1 MAFTEKL
8 LTFLVVF
15 LINLTSYRTLFA
27 DHELRRII
35 IASILP
41 RLPIGMNALGL
52 TLLVQSQTQSFTRA
66 GMVSAAYL
74 CALAIQAPIIGRYV
88 DNNGPKAVMM
98 PLAILHALALLL
110 LVFAVTQVGSLT
122 LMLAAAFLAGAVFP
136 PVSMTIRAMYRKSA
150 MADAQKQSAFAVES
164 VIMECSF
171 ILGPLIVSLTMLA
184 GSPAFAVLAAAG
196 MGVLGTWHFSRSGA
210 LTRWG
215 VVERGDNVERHW
227 LGPLKVPAI
236 RRALLLSFFFAVGI
250 GLNEIALPAF
260 ANNSGHPAR
269 VGWFYAAMSIPSAI
283 MGFAYGSRHFS
294 WPLNRQIMAAGLWLA
309 GGSALMAVST
319 QTWTF
324 MLACA
329 LTGLA
334 FGPMITALSLQLG
347 KLSPSEYSTE
357 AFTWSMTLFMIG
369 LGIGFWA
376 GGGLIEQFG
385 WASSLFACTGLMLVA
400 ALCCLAVPE
409 VRNEPTIAAAHG

>member
-1 MAFTEKL
+1 M
-8 LTFLVVF
+8 
-15 LINLTSYRTLFA
+15 INLTPYRTLFA
-27 DHELRRII
+27 DQELRRII
-35 IASILP
+35 LSSVVP

-74 CALAIQAPIIGRYV
+74 CALAIQAPIIGRFV

-98 PLAILHALALLL
+98 PLAIMHALALLL
-110 LVFAVTQVGSLT
+110 LVFAVTRLASLP

-136 PVSMTIRAMYRKSA
+136 PVSMTIRAMYRKSG
-150 MADAQKQSAFAVES
+150 MADSQKQTAFAVES

-171 ILGPLIVSLTMLA
+171 ILGPLLVSLTMLA
-184 GSPAFAVLAAAG
+184 GSPAFAVIASAV
-196 MGVLGTWHFSRSGA
+196 MGVFGTWHFSHSGA

-215 VVERGDNVERHW
+215 EVERGEHVVRHW

-260 ANNSGHPAR
+260 ANFSGHPAR

-283 MGFAYGSRHFS
+283 MGFAYGSRHFA
-294 WPLNRQIMAAGLWLA
+294 WPLNRQIMASGLWLA
-309 GGSALMAVST
+309 AGSVLMALAT

-324 MLACA
+324 LLGCA
-329 LTGLA
+329 VTGLA

-385 WASSLFACTGLMLVA
+385 WTSSLFACSVLMVVA
-400 ALCCLAVPE
+400 AVCCLAVPE
-409 VRNEPTIAAAHG
+409 VRNERDVHATA

>member
-1 MAFTEKL
+1 M
-8 LTFLVVF
+8 
-15 LINLTSYRTLFA
+15 INLAPYRTLFA
-27 DHELRRII
+27 DRELRRII
-35 IASILP
+35 ISSVLP

-74 CALAIQAPIIGRYV
+74 CALAIQAPIIGRFV

-98 PLAILHALALLL
+98 PLAILNSLALLL

-136 PVSMTIRAMYRKSA
+136 PVSMTIRAMYRKST
-150 MADAQKQSAFAVES
+150 MPDAQKQSAFAVES

-171 ILGPLIVSLTMLA
+171 ILGPLLVSLTMLA
-184 GSPAFAVLAAAG
+184 GSPAFAVLAAAVL
-196 MGVLGTWHFSRSGA
+196 GVLGTWHFSRSGA

-215 VVERGDNVERHW
+215 AVERGDTVVRHW
-227 LGPLKVPAI
+227 LGPLKVSAI
-236 RRALLLSFFFAVGI
+236 RRALVLSFFFAVGI

-260 ANNSGHPAR
+260 ANNSGYPAR

-283 MGFAYGSRHFS
+283 TGFAYGSRHFS

-309 GGSALMAVST
+309 AGSALMALCT

-329 LTGLA
+329 ITGLA

-347 KLSPSEYSTE
+347 KLSPTEYSTE

-376 GGGLIEQFG
+376 GGGLIEHFG
-385 WASSLFACTGLMLVA
+385 GASSLLACAGLMLVA

-409 VRNEPTIAAAHG
+409 VRNAPDVHVTT

>member
-1 MAFTEKL
+1 M
-8 LTFLVVF
+8 
-15 LINLTSYRTLFA
+15 INLTPYRTLFA

-35 IASILP
+35 LSSVLP

-74 CALAIQAPIIGRYV
+74 CALAIQAPIIGRFV

-98 PLAILHALALLL
+98 PLAILHAVALLL
-110 LVFAVTQVGSLT
+110 LVFAVTQVASLP
-122 LMLAAAFLAGAVFP
+122 LMLGAAFLAGAVFP
-136 PVSMTIRAMYRKSA
+136 PVSMTIRAMYRKSD
-150 MADAQKQSAFAVES
+150 MPDAQKRSAFAVES
-164 VIMECSF
+164 VILECSF
-171 ILGPLIVSLTMLA
+171 ILGPLVVSLTMLA
-184 GSPAFAVLAAAG
+184 GSPAFAVLASAV

-215 VVERGDNVERHW
+215 VVERGEHVVRHW
-227 LGPLKVPAI
+227 LGPLKVPAV

-250 GLNEIALPAF
+250 GLNEIAIPAF
-260 ANNSGHPAR
+260 ANHSGFPAR

-283 MGFAYGSRHFS
+283 MGIAYGSRHFA

-309 GGSALMAVST
+309 AGSALMAVST

-329 LTGLA
+329 FTGLA

-347 KLSPSEYSTE
+347 KLSPIEYSTE
-357 AFTWSMTLFMIG
+357 AFTWSMTLFMVG

-376 GGGLIEQFG
+376 GGGLIEQLG
-385 WASSLFACTGLMLVA
+385 GATSLFACTGLMLVA
-400 ALCCLAVPE
+400 AVCCLAVPE
-409 VRNEPTIAAAHG
+409 VHNEPDADVATAE

>member
-1 MAFTEKL
+1 ML
-8 LTFLVVF
+8 
-15 LINLTSYRTLFA
+15 NLAPYRILFA

-35 IASILP
+35 LSSILP

-74 CALAIQAPIIGRYV
+74 CALAIQAPIIGRFV

-110 LVFAVTQVGSLT
+110 LVVAVTHLAPLP

-136 PVSMTIRAMYRKSA
+136 PVSMTLRAMYRKST
-150 MADAQKQSAFAVES
+150 MPDSQKQSAFAVEA
-164 VIMECSF
+164 VVMECAF
-171 ILGPLIVSLTMLA
+171 ILGPLMVSLAMVA
-184 GSPAFAVLAAAG
+184 GSPMVAVLASAVLTA
-196 MGVLGTWHFSRSGA
+196 LGTWHFSRSGA
-210 LTRWG
+210 LARWG
-215 VVERGDNVERHW
+215 VVERGEDVIRHW
-227 LGPLKVPAI
+227 LGPLKVRAV
-236 RRALLLSFFFAVGI
+236 RRALAISFFFAVGL
-250 GLNEIALPAF
+250 GLNEITLPAF
-260 ANNSGHPAR
+260 ANHSGYPAR
-269 VGWFYAAMSIPSAI
+269 VGWFYAAMSIPSGIA
-283 MGFAYGSRHFS
+283 GFAYGTRHFA
-294 WPLNRQIMAAGLWLA
+294 WPLNRQIMVAGAWLAAG
-309 GGSALMAVST
+309 SVLMGLCT

-324 MLACA
+324 LLGCA
-329 LTGLA
+329 VTGLA

-385 WASSLFACTGLMLVA
+385 VASSLFACAALMLVA

-409 VRNEPTIAAAHG
+409 VRNEPDASAAA

>member
-1 MAFTEKL
+1 
-8 LTFLVVF
+8 
-15 LINLTSYRTLFA
+15 
-27 DHELRRII
+27 
-35 IASILP
+35 
-41 RLPIGMNALGL
+41 MNALGL

-74 CALAIQAPIIGRYV
+74 CALAIQAPIIGRFV

-98 PLAILHALALLL
+98 PLAILHAVALLL
-110 LVFAVTQVGSLT
+110 LVFAVTQLASLP

-150 MADAQKQSAFAVES
+150 MPDAQKRSAFAVES
-164 VIMECSF
+164 VILECSF
-171 ILGPLIVSLTMLA
+171 ILGPLVVSLTMLA
-184 GSPAFAVLAAAG
+184 GSPAFAVLASAV
-196 MGVLGTWHFSRSGA
+196 MGALGTLHFSRSGA

-215 VVERGDNVERHW
+215 TVERGENLERHW
-227 LGPLKVPAI
+227 LGPLKVPAV
-236 RRALLLSFFFAVGI
+236 RRALLLSFVFAVGI
-250 GLNEIALPAF
+250 GLNEIAIPAF
-260 ANNSGHPAR
+260 AHHSGFPAR

-283 MGFAYGSRHFS
+283 MGIAYGSRHFA

-309 GGSALMAVST
+309 AGSTLMAISS

-329 LTGLA
+329 FTGLA

-347 KLSPSEYSTE
+347 KLSPIEYSTE
-357 AFTWSMTLFMIG
+357 AFTWSMTLFMVG

-385 WASSLFACTGLMLVA
+385 GATSLFACTGLMLVA
-400 ALCCLAVPE
+400 AACCLAVPE
-409 VRNEPTIAAAHG
+409 VRNEPDAGVVAAA

>member
-1 MAFTEKL
+1 MRLSANSCS
-8 LTFLVVF
+8 VF
-15 LINLTSYRTLFA
+15 QQPVLINLAPYRTLFA

-35 IASILP
+35 ISSVLP

-74 CALAIQAPIIGRYV
+74 CALAIQAPIIGRFV

-98 PLAILHALALLL
+98 PLAVLHALALLF
-110 LVFAVTQVGSLT
+110 LVFAVTQLGSLP

-136 PVSMTIRAMYRKSA
+136 PVSMTIRAMYRKSN
-150 MADAQKQSAFAVES
+150 MPDAQKQSAFAVES

-171 ILGPLIVSLTMLA
+171 ILGPLLVSLTMLA
-184 GSPAFAVLAAAG
+184 GSPAFAVLASAV
-196 MGVLGTWHFSRSGA
+196 MGALGTWHFSRSGA
-210 LTRWG
+210 LARWG
-215 VVERGDNVERHW
+215 VVKRGDDVVRHW
-227 LGPLKVPAI
+227 MGPLKIPAI

-260 ANNSGHPAR
+260 ANSTGHPSR

-309 GGSALMAVST
+309 GGSALMAAST
-319 QTWTF
+319 STWTF

-329 LTGLA
+329 ITGLA

-385 WASSLFACTGLMLVA
+385 WTSSLLACTGLMLVA
-400 ALCCLAVPE
+400 AVCCLAVPE
-409 VRNEPTIAAAHG
+409 VRNEPEASVA

>member
-1 MAFTEKL
+1 M
-8 LTFLVVF
+8 
-15 LINLTSYRTLFA
+15 INLTPYRTLFS

-35 IASILP
+35 LSSIVP

-66 GMVSAAYL
+66 GMVSAAYMS
-74 CALAIQAPIIGRYV
+74 ALAIQAPIIGRFV

-110 LVFAVTQVGSLT
+110 LVFAVTSLASLP

-136 PVSMTIRAMYRKSA
+136 PVSMTIRSMYRKSG
-150 MADAQKQSAFAVES
+150 MGDAQKQTAFAVES
-164 VIMECSF
+164 VLMECSF

-184 GSPAFAVLAAAG
+184 GSPAFAVIAAALL
-196 MGVLGTWHFSRSGA
+196 VALGTWHFSRSGA

-215 VVERGDNVERHW
+215 EVERGEHVVRHW
-227 LGPLKVPAI
+227 LGPLKVRAV

-260 ANNSGHPAR
+260 ANFSGHPAR
-269 VGWFYAAMSIPSAI
+269 VGWFYASMSIPSAI
-283 MGFAYGSRHFS
+283 MGFAYGSRHFA
-294 WPLNRQIMAAGLWLA
+294 WPLNRQIMASGLWLA
-309 GGSALMAVST
+309 AGSALMAVCT

-324 MLACA
+324 MFACA

-347 KLSPSEYSTE
+347 KLTPSEYSTE

-376 GGGLIEQFG
+376 GGGLIERFG
-385 WASSLFACTGLMLVA
+385 WTSSLFACA
-400 ALCCLAVPE
+400 ALMFIAAVCCLAVPE
-409 VRNEPTIAAAHG
+409 VRNERDASVAA

>member
-1 MAFTEKL
+1 M
-8 LTFLVVF
+8 
-15 LINLTSYRTLFA
+15 INLTPYRTLFA
-27 DHELRRII
+27 DQELRRII
-35 IASILP
+35 LSSVVP

-74 CALAIQAPIIGRYV
+74 CALAIQAPIIGRFV

-98 PLAILHALALLL
+98 PLAIMHALALLL
-110 LVFAVTQVGSLT
+110 LVFAVTKLASLP

-136 PVSMTIRAMYRKSA
+136 PVSMTIRAMYRKSG
-150 MADAQKQSAFAVES
+150 MADSQKQTAFAVES

-171 ILGPLIVSLTMLA
+171 ILGPLLVSLTMLA
-184 GSPAFAVLAAAG
+184 GSPAFAVIASAV
-196 MGVLGTWHFSRSGA
+196 MGVFGTWHFSHSGA

-215 VVERGDNVERHW
+215 EVERGEHVVRHW

-260 ANNSGHPAR
+260 ANFTGHPAR

-283 MGFAYGSRHFS
+283 MGFAYGSRHFA
-294 WPLNRQIMAAGLWLA
+294 WPLNRQIMASGLWLA
-309 GGSALMAVST
+309 AGSVLMALAT
-319 QTWTF
+319 ETWAF
-324 MLACA
+324 LLGCA
-329 LTGLA
+329 VTGLA

-385 WASSLFACTGLMLVA
+385 WTSSLSACSVLMVVA
-400 ALCCLAVPE
+400 AVCCLAVPE
-409 VRNEPTIAAAHG
+409 VRNERDATVTA

>member
-1 MAFTEKL
+1 
-8 LTFLVVF
+8 
-15 LINLTSYRTLFA
+15 LINLTPYRTLFA

-35 IASILP
+35 LSSVLP

-74 CALAIQAPIIGRYV
+74 CALAIQAPIIGRFV

-98 PLAILHALALLL
+98 PLAILHAVALLL
-110 LVFAVTQVGSLT
+110 LVFAVTQVASLP
-122 LMLAAAFLAGAVFP
+122 LMLGAAFLAGAVFP
-136 PVSMTIRAMYRKSA
+136 PVSMTIRAMYRKSD
-150 MADAQKQSAFAVES
+150 MPDAQKRSAFAVES
-164 VIMECSF
+164 VILECSF
-171 ILGPLIVSLTMLA
+171 ILGPLVVSLTMLA
-184 GSPAFAVLAAAG
+184 GSPAFAVLASAV

-215 VVERGDNVERHW
+215 VVERGEHVVRHW
-227 LGPLKVPAI
+227 LGPLKVPAV

-250 GLNEIALPAF
+250 GLNEIAIPAF
-260 ANNSGHPAR
+260 ANHSGFPAR

-283 MGFAYGSRHFS
+283 MGIAYGSRHFA

-309 GGSALMAVST
+309 AGSTLMAISS

-329 LTGLA
+329 FTGLA

-347 KLSPSEYSTE
+347 KLSPIEYSTE
-357 AFTWSMTLFMIG
+357 AFTWSMTLFMVG

-385 WASSLFACTGLMLVA
+385 GATSLFACTGLMLVA
-400 ALCCLAVPE
+400 AVCCLAVPE
-409 VRNEPTIAAAHG
+409 VHNEPDADVATAE

>member
-1 MAFTEKL
+1 M
-8 LTFLVVF
+8 
-15 LINLTSYRTLFA
+15 INLAPYRTLFA

-35 IASILP
+35 ISSVLP
-41 RLPIGMNALGL
+41 RLPIGMNSLAL
-52 TLLVQSQTQSFTRA
+52 TLLVQSQTQSFAQA

-74 CALAIQAPIIGRYV
+74 CALAIQAPIIGRFV

-98 PLAILHALALLL
+98 PLAVLHALALLL
-110 LVFAVTQVGSLT
+110 LVFAVTQMGSIT

-150 MADAQKQSAFAVES
+150 MPDAQKLSAFAVES
-164 VIMECSF
+164 VIMECAF
-171 ILGPLIVSLTMLA
+171 ILGPLAVSLTMLA
-184 GSPAFAVLAAAG
+184 GSPAFAVLASAV

-210 LTRWG
+210 LARWG
-215 VVERGDNVERHW
+215 DVERGEHVVRHW
-227 LGPLKVPAI
+227 LGPLKVPAV
-236 RRALLLSFFFAVGI
+236 RRALLLAFFFAMGI

-260 ANNSGHPAR
+260 ANGTGHPSR

-294 WPLNRQIMAAGLWLA
+294 WPLNQQIMAAGLWLA
-309 GGSALMAVST
+309 AGSTLMAVCT

-324 MLACA
+324 LVACG

-347 KLSPSEYSTE
+347 KLSPSKYSTE

-376 GGGLIEQFG
+376 GGGLIERLG
-385 WASSLFACTGLMLVA
+385 WASSLFVCTGLKLVA

-409 VRNEPTIAAAHG
+409 VRNAPEAGVA

>member
-1 MAFTEKL
+1 M
-8 LTFLVVF
+8 V
-15 LINLTSYRTLFA
+15 NLTPYRTLFA

-35 IASILP
+35 VSSVLP

-74 CALAIQAPIIGRYV
+74 CALAIQAPIIGRFV

-98 PLAILHALALLL
+98 PLAMLHALALLL
-110 LVFAVTQVGSLT
+110 LVFAVTQ
-122 LMLAAAFLAGAVFP
+122 LAPLPLLLIAAFMAGAVFP
-136 PVSMTIRAMYRKSA
+136 PVSMTIRAMYRKAA
-150 MADAQKQSAFAVES
+150 MPDSQRQSAFAVES

-171 ILGPLIVSLTMLA
+171 ILGPLIVSMTMLA
-184 GSPAFAVLAAAG
+184 GSPAFAVVASAVMIA
-196 MGVLGTWHFSRSGA
+196 VGTWHFSRSGA

-215 VVERGDNVERHW
+215 EVERGVERHW
-227 LGPLKVPAI
+227 LGPLKIAAV
-236 RRALLLSFFFAVGI
+236 RRALTLSFFFAVAI

-260 ANNSGHPAR
+260 ASASGHPAR

-283 MGFAYGSRHFS
+283 TGFAYGSRHFS
-294 WPLNRQIMAAGLWLA
+294 WPLNRQIMATALWLA
-309 GGSALMAVST
+309 VGSALMAFST
-319 QTWTF
+319 QTWSF
-324 MLACA
+324 LLACA

-347 KLSPSEYSTE
+347 KLAPSEYSTE

-376 GGGLIEQFG
+376 GGGLIERFG
-385 WASSLFACTGLMLVA
+385 VIGTLGAAAVLMTVA
-400 ALCCLAVPE
+400 AVCCLGVPE
-409 VRNEPTIAAAHG
+409 VRNEGHA

>member
-1 MAFTEKL
+1 M
-8 LTFLVVF
+8 
-15 LINLTSYRTLFA
+15 INLAPYRTLFA
-27 DHELRRII
+27 DLELRRII
-35 IASILP
+35 LSSILP

-52 TLLVQSQTQSFTRA
+52 TLLVQSQTLSFTRA

-74 CALAIQAPIIGRYV
+74 CALAVQAPVIGRFV
-88 DNNGPKAVMM
+88 DKNGPKAVMM

-110 LVFAVTQVGSLT
+110 LVFAVTHLASLP

-136 PVSMTIRAMYRKSA
+136 PVSMTIRAMYRRSA
-150 MADAQKQSAFAVES
+150 MTDTQKRSAFAVEA

-171 ILGPLIVSLTMLA
+171 ILGPLVVSLTMLA
-184 GSPAFAVLAAAG
+184 GSPAFAVLASAV
-196 MGVLGTWHFSRSGA
+196 MGALGTWHFSRSGA

-215 VVERGDNVERHW
+215 VVERGENVVRHW
-227 LGPLKVPAI
+227 LGPLKVSAI
-236 RRALLLSFFFAVGI
+236 RRALLISFFFAVGI

-260 ANNSGHPAR
+260 ANNSGSPAR

-283 MGFAYGSRHFS
+283 MGIAYGSRHFS

-309 GGSALMAVST
+309 AGSALMAVST

-329 LTGLA
+329 FTGLA

-347 KLSPSEYSTE
+347 KLSPIEYSTE
-357 AFTWSMTLFMIG
+357 AFTWSMTLFMVG

-385 WASSLFACTGLMLVA
+385 GASALFACTALMLVA
-400 ALCCLAVPE
+400 AACCLAVPE
-409 VRNEPTIAAAHG
+409 VRNEPDASVAA

>member
-1 MAFTEKL
+1 M
-8 LTFLVVF
+8 
-15 LINLTSYRTLFA
+15 INLAPYRTLFA

-35 IASILP
+35 LSSVLP

-74 CALAIQAPIIGRYV
+74 CALAIQAPIIGRFV

-98 PLAILHALALLL
+98 PLAILHAVALLL
-110 LVFAVTQVGSLT
+110 LVFAVTQMASLP
-122 LMLAAAFLAGAVFP
+122 LMLSAAFLAGAVFP
-136 PVSMTIRAMYRKSA
+136 PVSMTIRAMYRKSD
-150 MADAQKQSAFAVES
+150 MQDAQKRSAFAVES
-164 VIMECSF
+164 VILECSF

-184 GSPAFAVLAAAG
+184 GSPAFAVLASAV

-215 VVERGDNVERHW
+215 VVERGEHVVRHW
-227 LGPLKVPAI
+227 LGPLKVPAV

-250 GLNEIALPAF
+250 GLNEIAIPAF
-260 ANNSGHPAR
+260 ANHSGFPAR

-283 MGFAYGSRHFS
+283 MGIAYGSRHFA

-309 GGSALMAVST
+309 AGSALMALST

-329 LTGLA
+329 FTGLA

-347 KLSPSEYSTE
+347 KLSPIEYSTE
-357 AFTWSMTLFMIG
+357 AFTWSMTLFMVG

-385 WASSLFACTGLMLVA
+385 GATSLFACTGLMLVA
-400 ALCCLAVPE
+400 AVCCLAVPE
-409 VRNEPTIAAAHG
+409 VRNEPDANAAAAE

>member
-1 MAFTEKL
+1 M
-8 LTFLVVF
+8 
-15 LINLTSYRTLFA
+15 INLTPYRTLFA
-27 DHELRRII
+27 DVELRRII
-35 IASILP
+35 ISSILP

-74 CALAIQAPIIGRYV
+74 CALAIQAPIIGRFV

-98 PLAILHALALLL
+98 PLAILHARALLL
-110 LVFAVTQVGSLT
+110 LVFAVTQLGSLP

-150 MADAQKQSAFAVES
+150 LADAQKQSAFAVES

-171 ILGPLIVSLTMLA
+171 ILGPLVVSLTMLA
-184 GSPAFAVLAAAG
+184 GSPAFAVLASAV

-210 LTRWG
+210 LARWG
-215 VVERGDNVERHW
+215 VVERGDNVVRHW
-227 LGPLKVPAI
+227 LGPLKISSI
-236 RRALLLSFFFAVGI
+236 RRALLLSFFFAIGI

-260 ANNSGHPAR
+260 ANASGFPAR
-269 VGWFYAAMSIPSAI
+269 VGWFYAAMSIPSAV

-309 GGSALMAVST
+309 GGSALMAICT
-319 QTWTF
+319 QTWAF

-385 WASSLFACTGLMLVA
+385 GASSLFACTGLMLVA
-400 ALCCLAVPE
+400 TVCCLAVPE
-409 VRNEPTIAAAHG
+409 VRNEPDAHAAA

>member
-1 MAFTEKL
+1 M
-8 LTFLVVF
+8 
-15 LINLTSYRTLFA
+15 INLTPYRTLFA
-27 DHELRRII
+27 DVELRRII
-35 IASILP
+35 ISSILP

-74 CALAIQAPIIGRYV
+74 CALAIQAPIIGRFV

-110 LVFAVTQVGSLT
+110 LVFAVTQLGSLP

-150 MADAQKQSAFAVES
+150 LADAQKQSAFAVES

-171 ILGPLIVSLTMLA
+171 ILGPLVVSLTMLA
-184 GSPAFAVLAAAG
+184 GSPAFAVLASAV

-210 LTRWG
+210 LARWG
-215 VVERGDNVERHW
+215 VVERGDNVVRHW
-227 LGPLKVPAI
+227 LGPLKISSI
-236 RRALLLSFFFAVGI
+236 RRALLLSFFFAIGI

-260 ANNSGHPAR
+260 ANASGFPAR
-269 VGWFYAAMSIPSAI
+269 VGWFYAAMSIPSAV

-309 GGSALMAVST
+309 GGSALMAICT
-319 QTWTF
+319 QTWAF

-385 WASSLFACTGLMLVA
+385 GASSLFACTGLMLVA
-400 ALCCLAVPE
+400 TVCCLAVPE
-409 VRNEPTIAAAHG
+409 VRNEPDAHAAA

>member
-1 MAFTEKL
+1 ML
-8 LTFLVVF
+8 
-15 LINLTSYRTLFA
+15 NLAPYRILFA

-35 IASILP
+35 LSSILP

-74 CALAIQAPIIGRYV
+74 CALAIQAPIIGRFV

-110 LVFAVTQVGSLT
+110 LVVAVTHLAPLP

-136 PVSMTIRAMYRKSA
+136 PVSMTLRSMYRKST
-150 MADAQKQSAFAVES
+150 MPDSQKQSAFAVEA
-164 VIMECSF
+164 VVMECAF
-171 ILGPLIVSLTMLA
+171 ILGPLMVSLAMVA
-184 GSPAFAVLAAAG
+184 GSPVVAVLASAVLTA
-196 MGVLGTWHFSRSGA
+196 LGTWHFSRSGA

-215 VVERGDNVERHW
+215 VVERGEDMIRHW
-227 LGPLKVPAI
+227 LGPLKVRAV
-236 RRALLLSFFFAVGI
+236 RRALAISFFFAVGL
-250 GLNEIALPAF
+250 GLNEITLPAF
-260 ANNSGHPAR
+260 ANHSGYPAR
-269 VGWFYAAMSIPSAI
+269 VGWFYAAMSIPSGIA
-283 MGFAYGSRHFS
+283 GFAYGTRHFA
-294 WPLNRQIMAAGLWLA
+294 WPLNRQIMVAGAWLAAG
-309 GGSALMAVST
+309 SVLMGLCT

-324 MLACA
+324 LLGCA
-329 LTGLA
+329 VTGLA

-385 WASSLFACTGLMLVA
+385 VASSLFACAALMLVA

-409 VRNEPTIAAAHG
+409 VCNEPDASAAA

>member
-1 MAFTEKL
+1 
-8 LTFLVVF
+8 
-15 LINLTSYRTLFA
+15 LINLTPYRTLFS

-35 IASILP
+35 LSSIVP

-66 GMVSAAYL
+66 GLVSAAYMS
-74 CALAIQAPIIGRYV
+74 ALAIQAPIIGRFV
-88 DNNGPKAVMM
+88 DNNGPKTVMM
-98 PLAILHALALLL
+98 PLAIMHALALLL
-110 LVFAVTQVGSLT
+110 LVFAVTSLAPLP

-136 PVSMTIRAMYRKSA
+136 PVSMTIRSMYRKSG
-150 MADAQKQSAFAVES
+150 MGDAQKQTAFAVES
-164 VIMECSF
+164 VLMECAF
-171 ILGPLIVSLTMLA
+171 ILGPLLVSLTMLA
-184 GSPAFAVLAAAG
+184 GSPAFAVIASAVMGAA
-196 MGVLGTWHFSRSGA
+196 GTWHFSRSGA
-210 LTRWG
+210 LARWG
-215 VVERGDNVERHW
+215 AVERGEHVERHW
-227 LGPLKVPAI
+227 LGPLRVPAV

-260 ANNSGHPAR
+260 ANFSGHPAR
-269 VGWFYAAMSIPSAI
+269 VGWFYASMSIPSAI
-283 MGFAYGSRHFS
+283 MGFAYGSRHFA

-309 GGSALMAVST
+309 AGSALMAICND
-319 QTWTF
+319 TWTF
-324 MLACA
+324 MLACG

-347 KLSPSEYSTE
+347 KLTPSEYSTE

-376 GGGLIEQFG
+376 GGGLIERFD
-385 WASSLFACTGLMLVA
+385 WTSSLFACAVLMVVA

-409 VRNEPTIAAAHG
+409 VRNEAGGHVST

>member
-1 MAFTEKL
+1 M
-8 LTFLVVF
+8 
-15 LINLTSYRTLFA
+15 INLTSYRTLFA
-27 DHELRRII
+27 DAELRRII

-52 TLLVQSQTQSFTRA
+52 TLLVQSQTKSFTQA
-66 GMVSAAYL
+66 GMVTAAYL
-74 CALAIQAPIIGRYV
+74 CALAIQAPIIGRFV
-88 DNNGPKAVMM
+88 DNNGPKPVMM
-98 PLAILHALALLL
+98 PLAVLHALALLL
-110 LVFAVTQVGSLT
+110 LVFAVTHLASVP
-122 LMLAAAFLAGAVFP
+122 LMVATAFLAGAVFP

-150 MADAQKQSAFAVES
+150 MPDAQKQSAFAVEA

-171 ILGPLIVSLTMLA
+171 ILGPLMVSLTMLI
-184 GSPAFAVLAAAG
+184 GSPAFAVLASAL
-196 MGVLGTWHFSRSGA
+196 MGALGTWHFSRSGA
-210 LTRWG
+210 LARWG
-215 VVERGDNVERHW
+215 AVERGDHVARHW
-227 LGPLKVPAI
+227 SGPLKIAAI

-260 ANNSGHPAR
+260 ANASGHPAR
-269 VGWFYAAMSIPSAI
+269 VGWLYAAMSIPSAI

-309 GGSALMAVST
+309 AGSALMAMCT

-324 MLACA
+324 LLACG

-347 KLSPSEYSTE
+347 KLSPTEYSTE

-400 ALCCLAVPE
+400 STCCLTVPE
-409 VRNEPTIAAAHG
+409 VSNAPEAAVAPS

>member
-1 MAFTEKL
+1 M
-8 LTFLVVF
+8 
-15 LINLTSYRTLFA
+15 INLTPYRALFA
-27 DHELRRII
+27 DVELRRII
-35 IASILP
+35 ISSILP

-74 CALAIQAPIIGRYV
+74 CALAIQAPIIGRFV

-110 LVFAVTQVGSLT
+110 LVFAVTQLGSLP

-150 MADAQKQSAFAVES
+150 LADAQKQSAFAVES

-171 ILGPLIVSLTMLA
+171 ILGPLVVSLTMLA
-184 GSPAFAVLAAAG
+184 GSPAFAVLASAV

-210 LTRWG
+210 LARWG
-215 VVERGDNVERHW
+215 VVERGDNVVRHW
-227 LGPLKVPAI
+227 LGPLKISSI
-236 RRALLLSFFFAVGI
+236 RRALLLSFFFAIGI

-260 ANNSGHPAR
+260 ANASGFPAR
-269 VGWFYAAMSIPSAI
+269 VGWFYAAMSIPSAV

-309 GGSALMAVST
+309 GGSALMAICT
-319 QTWTF
+319 QTWAF

-385 WASSLFACTGLMLVA
+385 GASSLFACTGLMLVA
-400 ALCCLAVPE
+400 AVCCLAVPE
-409 VRNEPTIAAAHG
+409 VRNEPDAHAAA